1 MGIVIAILLFSGIV
15 IFHELGHFL
24 LAKANKIHVDEFS
37 LGLGPTL
44 FGKVIGGT
52 KFSLKLLPF
61 GGACMMG
68 EDEAEELPAPLPM
81 ESHLHSSDAQGAYGM
96 EGSASDSGGE
106 AISRTSADGAAA
118 NPDEGSFN
126 SKSVWARISVI
137 AAGPIFNLIL
147 AWILC
152 VIMVAWVGY
161 RAPVIGEV
169 SDGYS
174 AKEQGIRAGDT
185 ITGINGKRI
194 HLWNEITLANLMN
207 SEGGEMEIT
216 YLRDGK
222 ETTVVLEPRAL
233 EGDMNKRLG
242 ITSTAESVRPG
253 FLGSLQ
259 YGAYTVRYWINYTID
274 CLKMLIGGKVGIQ
287 DMSGPVGIVDAVD
300 ETYQSSRSAGMK
312 ILILNLLN
320 FAILLTANLG
330 IMNLL
335 PIPALDGG
343 RLVFL
348 FVEAVRGKRVPPE
361 KEGMVHFAGLAVLM
375 VLMVVVMYN
384 DIVKLL

>member
-1 MGIVIAILLFSGIV
+1 MGIVIAIFLFSAIV

-24 LAKANKIHVDEFS
+24 LAKANGIRVDEFS

-44 FGKVIGGT
+44 IGKEFKGT

-68 EDEAEELPAPLPM
+68 ED
-81 ESHLHSSDAQGAYGM
+81 DADDM
-96 EGSASDSGGE
+96 S
-106 AISRTSADGAAA
+106 
-118 NPDEGSFN
+118 EGSFN

-137 AAGPIFNLIL
+137 VAGPLFNLLL

-161 RAPVIGEV
+161 RSPVVGDV
-169 SDGYS
+169 SEGYS
-174 AKEQGIRAGDT
+174 AKEEGIKPGDV
-185 ITGINGKRI
+185 ITEIDGKRI
-194 HLWNEITLANLMN
+194 HLWNEISLSNLMN
-207 SEGGEMEIT
+207 SEGEKTEIT
-216 YLRDGK
+216 YLRGGE

-233 EGDMNKRLG
+233 EGDPNKRLG
-242 ITSTAESVRPG
+242 ITSTAELTRTGVI
-253 FLGSLQ
+253 GSLQ
-259 YGAYTVRYWINYTID
+259 YGAYTVKYWIDYTID
-274 CLKMLIGGKVGIQ
+274 CLKMLVGGKVGVK

-300 ETYQSSRSAGMK
+300 ETYQNSRPAGLK
-312 ILILNLLN
+312 IVVLNLMN

-348 FVEAVRGKRVPPE
+348 AVEAVRRKRVPPE
-361 KEGMVHFAGLAVLM
+361 KEGMVHFAGFALLLVLM
-375 VLMVVVMYN
+375 AVVMYN
-384 DIVKLL
+384 DIVKLF

>member
-1 MGIVIAILLFSGIV
+1 MGIVIAILLFSAIV

-24 LAKANKIHVDEFS
+24 LAKANGIRVDEFS

-44 FGKVIGGT
+44 VGKEFKGT

-68 EDEAEELPAPLPM
+68 ED
-81 ESHLHSSDAQGAYGM
+81 DADDM
-96 EGSASDSGGE
+96 S
-106 AISRTSADGAAA
+106 
-118 NPDEGSFN
+118 EGSFN

-137 AAGPIFNLIL
+137 VAGPLFNLLL

-161 RAPVIGEV
+161 RAPVVGEV
-169 SDGYS
+169 SEGYS
-174 AKEQGIRAGDT
+174 AEEEGMEAGDI
-185 ITGINGKRI
+185 ITEIDGKRI
-194 HLWNEITLANLMN
+194 HLWNEISLSNLMN
-207 SEGGEMEIT
+207 SEGKKTEIT
-216 YLRDGK
+216 YLRDTE

-233 EGDMNKRLG
+233 EGDTNKRLG
-242 ITSTAESVRPG
+242 ITSTAELTRTGVV
-253 FLGSLQ
+253 GSLQ
-259 YGAYTVRYWINYTID
+259 YGAYTVKYWIDYTID
-274 CLKMLIGGKVGIQ
+274 CLKMLVSGKVGVK

-300 ETYQSSRSAGMK
+300 ETYQNSRPAGLK
-312 ILILNLLN
+312 IVVLNLMN

-348 FVEAVRGKRVPPE
+348 AAEAVRRKRVPPE
-361 KEGMVHFAGLAVLM
+361 KEGMVHFAGFALLLVLM
-375 VLMVVVMYN
+375 AVVMYN
-384 DIVKLL
+384 DIVKLF

>member
-1 MGIVIAILLFSGIV
+1 MGIVIAILLFSAIV

-24 LAKANKIHVDEFS
+24 LAKANGIRVDEFS

-44 FGKVIGGT
+44 VGKEFKGT

-68 EDEAEELPAPLPM
+68 ED
-81 ESHLHSSDAQGAYGM
+81 DADDM
-96 EGSASDSGGE
+96 S
-106 AISRTSADGAAA
+106 
-118 NPDEGSFN
+118 EGSFN
-126 SKSVWARISVI
+126 SKSVWARMSVI
-137 AAGPIFNLIL
+137 VAGPLFNLLL

-161 RAPVIGEV
+161 RAPVVGEV
-169 SDGYS
+169 SEGYS
-174 AKEQGIRAGDT
+174 AKEEGMKPGDV
-185 ITGINGKRI
+185 ITEIDGKRI
-194 HLWNEITLANLMN
+194 HLWNEISLSNLMN
-207 SEGGEMEIT
+207 SEGENTEIT
-216 YLRDGK
+216 YLRGGE

-233 EGDMNKRLG
+233 EGDLNKGLG
-242 ITSTAESVRPG
+242 ITSMATLTKTGVT
-253 FLGSLQ
+253 GSLQ
-259 YGAYTVRYWINYTID
+259 YGAYTVKYWIDYTID
-274 CLKMLIGGKVGIQ
+274 CLKMLVGGKVGVK

-300 ETYQSSRSAGMK
+300 ETYQNSRPAGLK
-312 ILILNLLN
+312 IVVLNLMN

-348 FVEAVRGKRVPPE
+348 AAEAVRRKRVPPE
-361 KEGMVHFAGLAVLM
+361 KEGMVHFAGFALLLVLM
-375 VLMVVVMYN
+375 AVVMYN
-384 DIVKLL
+384 DIVKLF

>member
-1 MGIVIAILLFSGIV
+1 MGILIAILLFSAIV

-24 LAKANKIHVDEFS
+24 LAKANGIRVDEFS

-44 FGKVIGGT
+44 VGKEFRGT
-52 KFSLKLLPF
+52 KFSIKLLPF

-68 EDEAEELPAPLPM
+68 ED
-81 ESHLHSSDAQGAYGM
+81 DADDM
-96 EGSASDSGGE
+96 S
-106 AISRTSADGAAA
+106 
-118 NPDEGSFN
+118 EGSFN

-137 AAGPIFNLIL
+137 VAGPLFNLLL

-161 RAPVIGEV
+161 RAPVVGEV
-169 SDGYS
+169 SEGYS
-174 AKEQGIRAGDT
+174 AKEEGMRSGDV
-185 ITGINGKRI
+185 ITEIDGKRI
-194 HLWNEITLANLMN
+194 HLWNEITLSNLMN
-207 SEGGEMEIT
+207 SNGEKTEIT

-222 ETTVVLEPRAL
+222 ETSVILEPRAL

-242 ITSTAESVRPG
+242 ITSTAELTKAGV
-253 FLGSLQ
+253 LGSLQ
-259 YGAYTVRYWINYTID
+259 YGAYTVKYWIDYTMD
-274 CLKMLIGGKVGIQ
+274 CLKMLVGGKVGIK

-300 ETYQSSRSAGMK
+300 ETYQNSRAAGLK
-312 ILILNLLN
+312 IVVLNLMN

-348 FVEAVRGKRVPPE
+348 LVEAVRRKRIPPE
-361 KEGMVHFAGLAVLM
+361 KEGMVHFAGFALLL

-384 DIVKLL
+384 DIMKLF